1 MTVNNLQIIISRLTT
16 ILREILFP
24 CTCLV
29 CSKGDK
35 YLCEFCEQ
43 SVKLNMVEIIN
54 FDQPQTPLLY
64 SALYSQAPVKTAIR
78 NFKFQGLKSLSEPI
92 SAWLNNYWQL
102 VLNDN
107 QFLPQNFLVIPV
119 PLHRL
124 RQLSRGFNQA
134 EILAKSFCERF
145 NYELIPNKIVIRNR
159 NTPHQVGLKRFERLT
174 NLLDA
179 FFVTDPEKIKNRDI
193 IIIDDVITT
202 GATIEEIA
210 KVLREAGAKKIIGLS
225 VARD

>member
-1 MTVNNLQIIISRLTT
+1 MTVNNLQIIVSRLTT

-35 YLCEFCEQ
+35 YLCNNCEQ
-43 SVKLNMVEIIN
+43 SVKLNAVEIIN
-54 FDQPQTPLLY
+54 FNQTKPPLLY
-64 SALYSQAPVKTAIR
+64 SALYSQVPVKTAIR
-78 NFKFQGLKSLSEPI
+78 NFKFQDLKSLSQPI
-92 SAWLNNYWQL
+92 SSWLNNYWQL
-102 VLNDN
+102 ILNND
-107 QFLPQNFLVIPV
+107 QTLPQNFLVIPV

-124 RQLSRGFNQA
+124 RYLARGFNQA
-134 EILAKSFCERF
+134 EILAKSFCEHF
-145 NYELIPNKIVIRNR
+145 NYELITNKVVTRNR
-159 NTPHQVGLKRFERLT
+159 NTPHQVGLKRFERLV
-174 NLLDA
+174 NLIDA
-179 FFVTDPEKIKNRDI
+179 FAVTDQEKIKNRDI